1 MMLDPFSNDEVVP
14 EDTTQS
20 LHKVD
25 DNSMFNHS
33 QYQQQHHHGPAVGW
47 QQPQPTLHQISMQP
61 IPSNACLQPVLIH
74 RINQHPIFLQ
84 QHHQQQLQQQI
95 ILNAHSNPGTH
106 NLIPFNFQLSHNM
119 AIPSLNGTPGY
130 PPAIIP
136 QTRQLQMHQQLP
148 NAFTHTPN
156 INAAPPQQNTT
167 HVFTVQDR
175 PTQQPIYNGI
185 NPSYPGLRMVNTQPP
200 ILCVDN
206 FLTEYECNFLIEHA
220 NDSFGPAPVVGKGA
234 GEVSPSRTSS
244 ACYLAREDVPDM
256 LRKISFLTGKPY
268 DHCELPQVG
277 RYFPTQQYL
286 QHYDAFDLST
296 EDGRRFAMNGGQRTI
311 TVLIYLNTV
320 QRGGATRFPALDLEV
335 QPVRGMA
342 LVFFPATVDGL
353 LDKMALHAAL
363 PAIDTKYV
371 SQVWIRQTTYAG
383 QPSKRLPQ
391 PLGVPF
397 GFENVRVNQPPQL
410 SNVSPFLQQPPGQS
424 LVTSLGTPALDPQQE
439 PPDLLS
445 EMQF

>member
-1 MMLDPFSNDEVVP
+1 MMLDPFSNDEVAP
-14 EDTTQS
+14 EENAMS
-20 LHKVD
+20 AHLVD
-25 DNSMFNHS
+25 DNSMFNQLQNQ
-33 QYQQQHHHGPAVGW
+33 QYHGPTAVGW
-47 QQPQPTLHQISMQP
+47 RHHQQQPTLHQISLQP
-61 IPSNACLQPVLIH
+61 IPPNACLQPVLIH
-74 RINQHPIFLQ
+74 RIIQ
-84 QHHQQQLQQQI
+84 QPLHLQQQQQQHMF
-95 ILNAHSNPGTH
+95 LNAHPSTH
-106 NLIPFNFQLSHNM
+106 NLIPFNYQVSHANV
-119 AIPSLNGTPGY
+119 ILPSLHGTPGY

-136 QTRQLQMHQQLP
+136 QIRQLQQQLP
-148 NAFTHTPN
+148 TGYTRAALTTNACAVPSH
-156 INAAPPQQNTT
+156 QQNTT
-167 HVFTVQDR
+167 HAYTVQDR
-175 PTQQPIYNGI
+175 PTHQPVYSGI
-185 NPSYPGLRMVNTQPP
+185 NPAYPGLRILNTKPP

-206 FLTEYECNFLIEHA
+206 FLTEYECNFLIQHA
-220 NDSFGPAPVVGKGA
+220 SDSFGPAPVVGKGA

-244 ACYLAREDVPDM
+244 TCYLSRDDLPDI
-256 LRKISFLTGKPY
+256 LRKISLLTGKPHE
-268 DHCELPQVG
+268 HCELPQVG

-353 LDKMALHAAL
+353 LDKMALHAAM

-371 SQVWIRQTTYAG
+371 SQVWVRQSTYVG

-397 GFENVRVNQPPQL
+397 GLENSRLNQQQSHGGVMMHPQHP
-410 SNVSPFLQQPPGQS
+410 VGQS
-424 LVTSLGTPALDPQQE
+424 FVRPSSIQALDQQQQQ
-439 PPDLLS
+439 PDLLS